1 MKRTF
6 GKPPG
11 HWDLADLVSDIY
23 HDAVHCGDLIS
34 VRGQVD
40 LDTKGKVLNSGDL
53 MVQAR
58 NAAAHIRTVV
68 AEFGVGPEAV
78 TRLVAYYANDGSVD
92 EGEFL
97 TTVGTAFGSGPG
109 PAVTAVPL
117 PHLALPGLAVEID
130 ADAMLGKDGSTLPR
144 THATGHGTGPLP
156 KPFSHAVR
164 CGQMIFVSGQVA
176 CDASGVLRH
185 PVDIIAQSEVVM
197 ENLAQIL
204 GEFGATLD
212 DAVKLRRYFVGGG
225 ATADWQAGVT
235 AAARH
240 FGDPGPVATEVPV
253 QRLLPDGAMVKIDL
267 IAMLDTDG
275 SRLPRRHVGPDA
287 HWTWP
292 VHLPYAQGVQ
302 CGDLF
307 FVGAQPPFTRDG
319 KVVCPG
325 DVAAQTKASMDHVV
339 SVLADFGLST
349 KDVVRINA
357 FYKGSDAQSDLFANI
372 GIRNTYFSYPG
383 PASTGIPLPSLPL
396 PGMIFEA
403 EVLAMPPEAHTPNFP
418 IGS

>member
-185 PVDIIAQSEVVM
+185 PGDIIAQSDVVM

-212 DAVKLRRYFVGGG
+212 DAVKLRRYFVAGG

>member
-1 MKRTF
+1 MRRTY

-11 HWDLADLVSDIY
+11 HWDLADSYSGIY

-40 LDTKGKVLNSGDL
+40 LDTKGKVLNPGNL

-58 NAAAHIRTVV
+58 NVAAHIRTVV
-68 AEFGVGPEAV
+68 AEFGVGLEAV
-78 TRLVAYYANDGSVD
+78 TRLIAYYANDGSVD

-97 TTVGTAFGSGPG
+97 ATVGAAFGSGPG

-130 ADAMLGKDGSTLPR
+130 ADAMLGQDGLPLPR
-144 THATGHGTGPLP
+144 TYATGRGVGPLP

-164 CGQMIFVSGQVA
+164 CGQMIFVSGQMA
-176 CDASGVLRH
+176 CDASGVTRH
-185 PVDIIAQSEVVM
+185 PGDIIAQSDVIM
-197 ENLAQIL
+197 ENIAHIL
-204 GEFGATLD
+204 GEFGATVD
-212 DAVKLRRYFVGGG
+212 DAVKLRRYFVAQG

-235 AAARH
+235 AVARH

-253 QRLLPDGAMVKIDL
+253 QRLLPDGSMVKIDL
-267 IAMLDTDG
+267 IAMLGTDG

-287 HWTWP
+287 FWSWP
-292 VHLPYAQGVQ
+292 VHLPHAHGVH
-302 CGDLF
+302 CGDLI
-307 FVGAQPPFTRDG
+307 FVGAQPPLTRDE
-319 KVVCPG
+319 KVVSPG
-325 DVAAQTKASMDHVV
+325 DVAAQTKASMDNVV

-357 FYKGSDAQSDLFANI
+357 FYKGSDAQSDLFANA
-372 GIRNTYFSYPG
+372 GMRNRYFRYPG
-383 PASTGIPLPSLPL
+383 PASTGVPVPSLRL
-396 PGMIFEA
+396 PETI
-403 EVLAMPPEAHTPNFP
+403 EVLAMPPEA
-418 IGS
+418 